1 MATIMSHAIAAT
13 ALGLACGPRLPKRAI
28 FYGAMCSMVPDVDV
42 LGFGLGI
49 KYGDPFGHRGFT
61 HSLFFAA
68 VLAALV
74 LLALFHKPAD
84 RARWPTVWIY
94 LFLATASHGL
104 LDAMTDGGLGVA
116 FFAPFDNARF
126 FFPWQPIAVSPI
138 GARFFSARGMSVIAS
153 EIVWVWLPSAA
164 LVLAAFFLRR
174 TFAGEFPRP
183 KLGTGAD

>member
-1 MATIMSHAIAAT
+1 MATILSHAIAAT
-13 ALGLACGPRLPKRAI
+13 ALGFACGPRLPKRAI
-28 FYGAMCSMVPDVDV
+28 FYGAVCSMVPDLDV

-49 KYGDPFGHRGFT
+49 KYGDPLGHRGFT

-68 VLAALV
+68 VFAALV

-84 RARWPTVWIY
+84 RARWPAVWLY
-94 LFLATASHGL
+94 LFLATTSHGL

-126 FFPWQPIAVSPI
+126 FLPWQPIAVSPI
-138 GARFFSARGMSVIAS
+138 GARFFSAHGASVVVS

-164 LVLAAFFLRR
+164 LVLAAIFIRRRR
-174 TFAGEFPRP
+174 TAEG
-183 KLGTGAD
+183 

>member
-1 MATIMSHAIAAT
+1 MATIMSHAVAAT
-13 ALGLACGPRLPKRAI
+13 ALGIACGPRLPKRAI
-28 FYGAMCSMVPDVDV
+28 FYGAVCSMVPDLDV

-49 KYGDPFGHRGFT
+49 KYGDPCGHRGFT

-68 VLAALV
+68 VFAAFV

-84 RARWPTVWIY
+84 RARWPAIWFY

-126 FFPWQPIAVSPI
+126 FLPWQPIAVSPI
-138 GARFFSARGMSVIAS
+138 GARFFSPRGLAVLTS
-153 EIVWVWLPSAA
+153 EALWVWLPSVAMVSAA
-164 LVLAAFFLRR
+164 ILFRR
-174 TFAGEFPRP
+174 SRTRTAPRSES
-183 KLGTGAD
+183 